1 MEMDGDGDR
10 GGRPKAAGPLGPSQ
24 AAAEEPV
31 PAQSHRL
38 ALVCLLAPVA
48 QDCQDPPTDRRTSSS
63 DRGRT
68 H

>member
-1 MEMDGDGDR
+1 MEMDGR
-10 GGRPKAAGPLGPSQ
+10 RRSGRPNEGGPSGPSQ

-38 ALVCLLAPVA
+38 ALVCLLAAVA